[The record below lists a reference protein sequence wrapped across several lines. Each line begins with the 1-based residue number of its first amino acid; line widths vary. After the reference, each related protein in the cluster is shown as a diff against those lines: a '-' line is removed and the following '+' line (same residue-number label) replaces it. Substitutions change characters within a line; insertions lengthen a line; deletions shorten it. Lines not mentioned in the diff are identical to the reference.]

1 MYAIIYSVTGTPAPQ
16 GSKIRT
22 QYGMRD
28 ASKKLKP
35 WREAVKQASAE
46 QAEQTDK
53 VLGGVQ
59 VSIIFRFKRPT
70 KAVREYPPIDIDK
83 LCRSTLDGMVAGGI
97 IEDDRHVV
105 KLKALKEYAEADG
118 CLIRIDPN

>member
-35 WREAVKQASAE
+35 WREAVKKASEE
-46 QAEQTDK
+46 QAQLTDM

-59 VSIIFRFKRPT
+59 VSIIFRFKRPA
-70 KAVREYPPIDIDK
+70 KPVRDYPPIDIDK
-83 LCRSTLDGMVAGGI
+83 LCRSTLDGMSGSI

-105 KLKALKEYAEADG
+105 KLKALKEYAETDG
-118 CLIRIDPN
+118 CLIRIDPV